1 MNVFGPVATRNSGL
15 PSSLFE
21 SFRNNRVVEAYPVFE
36 SLKMAYCRIRWL
48 EVQREQGSGC
58 NFSSVKGRL
67 ALYELF
73 VYDQAREELE
83 IMVVRSRSNVKSAL
97 FQSPTEV
104 NPLIHI
110 LKYYLVE
117 PCSHMG

>member
-1 MNVFGPVATRNSGL
+1 MRFSSSRIM
-15 PSSLFE
+15 PSSTWRTTEVPLTPMKLWDN
-21 SFRNNRVVEAYPVFE
+21 SFTHIDIRSSSRMPTLIAYPVFE

-48 EVQREQGSGC
+48 EVQREQGSEC

-83 IMVVRSRSNVKSAL
+83 SNGCQIKIECEVSSISKS
-97 FQSPTEV
+97 
-104 NPLIHI
+104 N
-110 LKYYLVE
+110 
-117 PCSHMG
+117 GG